1 MPATTASA
9 CGKLILLG
17 EHAVVYHSPAIAIP
31 LTSLRVRATVE
42 PAIGQPQGKIRIKA
56 AILGIDHDLSDF
68 HCP

>member
-42 PAIGQPQGKIRIKA
+42 PGIGQPQGKIT
-56 AILGIDHDLSDF
+56 H
-68 HCP
+68 